1 MLEDFTPKWFFSSTC
16 IIRFVWGNFIL
27 FLQGLS
33 KLRCFKFGCF
43 HLWTS
48 QNMYK
53 LGKYLE
59 AFHVNVQLLVSRIY
73 FYIYSMGLTLSTFY
87 TMGLSLVHSCPF
99 EKLREQQ
106 RSCGLLNV
114 VPHYLS
120 PSIQKLLVKC
130 LSNWL

>member
-1 MLEDFTPKWFFSSTC
+1 
-16 IIRFVWGNFIL
+16 
-27 FLQGLS
+27 
-33 KLRCFKFGCF
+33 
-43 HLWTS
+43 
-48 QNMYK
+48 MYK

-73 FYIYSMGLTLSTFY
+73 FYIYSMGLT
-87 TMGLSLVHSCPF
+87 LVHSCPF

-120 PSIQKLLVKC
+120 PSIQKLLFKC
-130 LSNWL
+130 LSN

>member
-1 MLEDFTPKWFFSSTC
+1 
-16 IIRFVWGNFIL
+16 
-27 FLQGLS
+27 
-33 KLRCFKFGCF
+33 
-43 HLWTS
+43 
-48 QNMYK
+48 MYK

-87 TMGLSLVHSCPF
+87 TMGLSYHSCPF

-130 LSNWL
+130 LSN